1 MNAPLNI
8 LFALRQDYKNNPGG
22 DLVQMDAWR
31 RSLQQAGY
39 KVSVS
44 ADMKDEAVWQ
54 KCDLVFIWHLER
66 IHDSY
71 LWWKRAKA
79 KGVPIVLVPTYY
91 RTGRRF
97 GGEAVLKQ
105 AELLFRAMQDRS
117 LLKLALGNI
126 WSCCRKEMLINSLLL
141 IANSAA
147 EKELLVSEGG
157 DPGKIAVIPNVISGT
172 VGETAPL
179 PWQERTEIVCIGH
192 FCPRKN
198 QLALIK
204 ALKGYPVCVT
214 FIGGARPMHRRYMQK
229 CIKLSAGQHKFPG
242 RLTHE
247 AALELIRRSKY
258 AVSASLI
265 ETPGIA
271 NLEAAAAGCGLILP
285 DLAPVKEYFRGCAVN
300 FIDPHSIDG
309 AELVRMLDVPPDPQM
324 LQTVKMKYTEAV
336 LPELWR
342 KLHLEDLLKNKNIKR

>member
-79 KGVPIVLVPTYY
+79 KGIPVVLVPTYY

-117 LLKLALGNI
+117 LLKLALG
-126 WSCCRKEMLINSLLL
+126 
-141 IANSAA
+141 
-147 EKELLVSEGG
+147 
-157 DPGKIAVIPNVISGT
+157 
-172 VGETAPL
+172 
-179 PWQERTEIVCIGH
+179 
-192 FCPRKN
+192 
-198 QLALIK
+198 
-204 ALKGYPVCVT
+204 
-214 FIGGARPMHRRYMQK
+214 
-229 CIKLSAGQHKFPG
+229 
-242 RLTHE
+242 
-247 AALELIRRSKY
+247 RSKS
-258 AVSASLI
+258 V
-265 ETPGIA
+265 
-271 NLEAAAAGCGLILP
+271 
-285 DLAPVKEYFRGCAVN
+285 
-300 FIDPHSIDG
+300 
-309 AELVRMLDVPPDPQM
+309 VRERV
-324 LQTVKMKYTEAV
+324 
-336 LPELWR
+336 
-342 KLHLEDLLKNKNIKR
+342 